1 MSQKREILRVER
13 IKTDHR
19 GIRILTDAKL
29 NLFDGET
36 VGVLGV
42 NYSGKTALAG
52 AICGFFPCTD
62 GKITYMEQ
70 FVSITSLTQAREM
83 GIFYIQQESTL
94 VDEIT
99 VFDNFMLTSSN
110 HSILI
115 TNRKKYEEDIRDVLS
130 IFGVEYINT
139 ELKTE
144 ELSEYEHLAVE
155 VSKAILS
162 GVKVIVFDN
171 VLSSVSF
178 NIEKD
183 VNRMISCLRSM
194 DICIVLIE
202 AKYKYLE
209 KWCDRIF
216 VMRSGRIVGIFD
228 RSVEEE
234 KLISL
239 MMGYPTKRLAD
250 EQALANAGNR
260 EKGLLV
266 MEHIVTL
273 TGLND
278 FSFSAYEGEITGML
292 FLEKES
298 QRALESLLEG
308 TTKNYKGR
316 IFYKGMPLKNRKPDQ
331 LLNQGIVFI
340 QEDNLFTEA
349 SFKENILLSAY
360 KKTSRGVML
369 NASELKYILT
379 ELVSRYFSDYEDLY
393 NKEINRR
400 EDWLFRKK
408 IMLCRGLA
416 TKPDILVF
424 VNPTVHSDFDLRQQ
438 YYEDVLSIK
447 EYGASGLILSTDLE
461 ELLALCDRI
470 IIVKDGKAIE
480 QRLVDADGVSVLKRK
495 FSAFLKEIT

>member
-1 MSQKREILRVER
+1 MSQKREILRMER

-115 TNRKKYEEDIRDVLS
+115 TNRKKCEEDIRDVLS

-250 EQALANAGNR
+250 EQALENAGNR

-278 FSFSAYEGEITGML
+278 FL
-292 FLEKES
+292 FLLMREKLPECFFWK
-298 QRALESLLEG
+298 RNPREHWNLCWKEL
-308 TTKNYKGR
+308 
-316 IFYKGMPLKNRKPDQ
+316 RK
-331 LLNQGIVFI
+331 
-340 QEDNLFTEA
+340 
-349 SFKENILLSAY
+349 
-360 KKTSRGVML
+360 
-369 NASELKYILT
+369 
-379 ELVSRYFSDYEDLY
+379 
-393 NKEINRR
+393 
-400 EDWLFRKK
+400 
-408 IMLCRGLA
+408 
-416 TKPDILVF
+416 
-424 VNPTVHSDFDLRQQ
+424 
-438 YYEDVLSIK
+438 
-447 EYGASGLILSTDLE
+447 
-461 ELLALCDRI
+461 I
-470 IIVKDGKAIE
+470 IKDGFFIKGC
-480 QRLVDADGVSVLKRK
+480 L
-495 FSAFLKEIT
+495 